1 MGEKKKGK
9 KEKRVE
15 KGRKIKG
22 KPATEK
28 TDICPS
34 CKSTVFETDSST
46 GDKYCVKCGLVLD
59 Q

>member
-1 MGEKKKGK
+1 MGEKKGK
-9 KEKRVE
+9 KEKGVE
-15 KGRKIKG
+15 KGRIKIKR
-22 KPATEK
+22 KLMTEK

-46 GDKYCVKCGLVLD
+46 GDKYCAKCGLVLD